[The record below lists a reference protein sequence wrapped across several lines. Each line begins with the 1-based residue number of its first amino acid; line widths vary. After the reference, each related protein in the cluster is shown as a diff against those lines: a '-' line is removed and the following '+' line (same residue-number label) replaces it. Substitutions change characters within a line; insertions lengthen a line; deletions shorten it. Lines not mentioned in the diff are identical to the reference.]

1 MIDVMLRMASETML
15 PPPGA
20 SKVSLVVDDP
30 LEWTFSEDSKEVLVR
45 EVSTDDRSIILC
57 LECLSS
63 PIEVEFFICFT

>member
-15 PPPGA
+15 PPGA

-45 EVSTDDRSIILC
+45 EVSTDRSIILC

-63 PIEVEFFICFT
+63 PIEVGFFICFA

>member
-45 EVSTDDRSIILC
+45 EVSTDRTIILC
-57 LECLSS
+57 LEGLSS
-63 PIEVEFFICFT
+63 PMEVEFFICFT